1 MAVGRQIYELHQLDA
16 SIIDTDAAL
25 ALVNRKLTDDSELRK
40 AEAVL
45 SRAQERLAGVER
57 RQREAEALISDIQ
70 ARLGP
75 LETKTYD
82 GSVGNPRELQ
92 SMQREVENL
101 KKRLSDAEDSFLTIL
116 DEHDAASKVA
126 AEKEAQRSAA
136 KKNRKTELKDLA
148 NEKDKLEFDLLEL
161 SEKRDGRAS
170 ALDADPKNLYET
182 LRQSLGG
189 LALATIGR
197 GMCNICRISLPM
209 NVVQKAKAGRELS
222 QCPTCSR
229 ILWVE

>member
-45 SRAQERLAGVER
+45 SRAQEKLAGVER

-92 SMQREVENL
+92 SME
-101 KKRLSDAEDSFLTIL
+101 
-116 DEHDAASKVA
+116 
-126 AEKEAQRSAA
+126 
-136 KKNRKTELKDLA
+136 RK
-148 NEKDKLEFDLLEL
+148 
-161 SEKRDGRAS
+161 
-170 ALDADPKNLYET
+170 
-182 LRQSLGG
+182 
-189 LALATIGR
+189 
-197 GMCNICRISLPM
+197 
-209 NVVQKAKAGRELS
+209 
-222 QCPTCSR
+222 
-229 ILWVE
+229 